1 MLKQTRT
8 LLLSSLALVAVAACT
23 DVTVEPKST
32 ISSANIFNE
41 PGAYKQFLAK
51 LYGGLAVT
59 GQSGPDGS
67 ADIAGIDEGFS
78 QYMRLY
84 WELQELPTDEAI
96 LGWGDAGIPEMTTHQ
111 WSSSNPFPSAMY
123 YRAYFQ
129 VGMINEFLRQTTD
142 AKLAERG
149 VSGSLSAEV
158 KRYRAE
164 ARFLRALSYWH
175 ALDFFGD
182 VPLVTDATE
191 LGKEPP
197 AQATRS
203 AVFDY
208 VVAELNAIRNDLPAA
223 GTGGY
228 ARADQGAVAML
239 LAKLYLNSAV
249 YTGTARWSE
258 ARAETEKVIAGTY
271 QLDPN
276 WRRIF
281 SADNHTSPEM
291 VFAITA
297 DGEKT
302 RTWGGMTFLI
312 HASVGGGMN
321 ASDYGIDGGWWG
333 LRVKPEILPLY
344 PALGPSSPD
353 KRAAFFY
360 TQGQTQAIGA
370 IGDFG
375 QGIPAPKFRNITS
388 TGQPGSNSTFPDTD
402 FPVFRL
408 SDAYLM
414 YAEAVLRGGGGSR
427 ATALGYVNA
436 LRTRA
441 YGNASGNIADAQ
453 LTLDF
458 LLDERVRELLWEGHC
473 RTDLIRYGK
482 FVTGIWA
489 WKGNTQAGK
498 ATEAFRVLYPL
509 PAAEMLANP
518 KLKQNTGYGN

>member
-1 MLKQTRT
+1 M
-8 LLLSSLALVAVAACT
+8 
-23 DVTVEPKST
+23 
-32 ISSANIFNE
+32 
-41 PGAYKQFLAK
+41 
-51 LYGGLAVT
+51 
-59 GQSGPDGS
+59 
-67 ADIAGIDEGFS
+67 
-78 QYMRLY
+78 
-84 WELQELPTDEAI
+84 
-96 LGWGDAGIPEMTTHQ
+96 
-111 WSSSNPFPSAMY
+111 
-123 YRAYFQ
+123 
-129 VGMINEFLRQTTD
+129 
-142 AKLAERG
+142 
-149 VSGSLSAEV
+149 
-158 KRYRAE
+158 
-164 ARFLRALSYWH
+164 
-175 ALDFFGD
+175 
-182 VPLVTDATE
+182 
-191 LGKEPP
+191 
-197 AQATRS
+197 
-203 AVFDY
+203 
-208 VVAELNAIRNDLPAA
+208 
-223 GTGGY
+223 
-228 ARADQGAVAML
+228 
-239 LAKLYLNSAV
+239 
-249 YTGTARWSE
+249 
-258 ARAETEKVIAGTY
+258 
-271 QLDPN
+271 
-276 WRRIF
+276 
-281 SADNHTSPEM
+281 
-291 VFAITA
+291 
-297 DGEKT
+297 
-302 RTWGGMTFLI
+302 
-312 HASVGGGMN
+312 
-321 ASDYGIDGGWWG
+321 
-333 LRVKPEILPLY
+333 KPEILPLY

-458 LLDERVRELLWEGHC
+458 LLDERVRELLWEGHR

-498 ATEAFRVLYPL
+498 ATESFRVLYPL